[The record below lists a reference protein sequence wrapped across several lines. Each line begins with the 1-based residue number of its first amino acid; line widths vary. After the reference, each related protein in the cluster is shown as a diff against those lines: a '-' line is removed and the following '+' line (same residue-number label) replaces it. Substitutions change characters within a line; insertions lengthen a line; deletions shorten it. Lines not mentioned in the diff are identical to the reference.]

1 MQWKVVLINM
11 RVIRF
16 TVDIAGDRVFFNERA
31 RVNFVCGARK
41 ERDLSANLCRAK
53 EIDRD

>member
-1 MQWKVVLINM
+1 M